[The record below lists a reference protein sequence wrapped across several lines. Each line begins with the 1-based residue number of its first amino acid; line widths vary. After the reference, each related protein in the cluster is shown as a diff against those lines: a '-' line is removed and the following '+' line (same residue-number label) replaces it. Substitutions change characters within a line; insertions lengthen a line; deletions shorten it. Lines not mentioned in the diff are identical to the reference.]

1 MIELRIWAIIL
12 PDIVKLDL
20 RGDDCRMKK
29 IGIIGAMEEEVEHLK
44 QKMSDVQVN
53 NKASMDFYTGLL
65 EGKECVIVRSGIGK
79 VNAAVCT
86 QILIDNY
93 DVKMVINTGIA
104 GSLKNE
110 INVGDMVISTD
121 AMQHDID
128 VRGFGY
134 EFGVIP
140 QMETSVFKAEERITD
155 LAYRISKNVC
165 KDIETHLGRIV
176 SGDQFI
182 SDKEKKEWLSSQFGA
197 CCTEMEGGAIAQTAY
212 LNQIPFLILRAISD
226 KADGSAE
233 VDYESF
239 KAKAIEHGVDFVTEF
254 VKAL

>member
-1 MIELRIWAIIL
+1 MN
-12 PDIVKLDL
+12 
-20 RGDDCRMKK
+20 K
-29 IGIIGAMEEEVEHLK
+29 IGIIGAMEEEVEQLK
-44 QKMSDVQVN
+44 DKMSDVKVCRE
-53 NKASMDFYTGLL
+53 ASMDFYTGQL
-65 EGKECVIVRSGIGK
+65 EGKECVVVRSGIGK

-86 QILIDNY
+86 QILINKY

-104 GSLKNE
+104 GSLRSE
-110 INVGDMVISTD
+110 INVGDIVISTD
-121 AMQHDID
+121 AMQHDVD

-134 EFGVIP
+134 DFGVIP
-140 QMETSVFKAEERITD
+140 QMETSVFKAEDKITN
-155 LAYRISKNVC
+155 LAYKISKNIST
-165 KDIETHLGRIV
+165 DIETHLGRIV

-197 CCTEMEGGAIAQTAY
+197 YCTEMEGGAIAHTAY

-239 KAKAIEHGVDFVTEF
+239 KEKAISHGVHFVMEF
-254 VKAL
+254 VKEI